1 MILRPTMAHSRPG
14 SACNT
19 PAPMPALRVK
29 PLLAVIAGLIACG
42 TQEARAQS
50 PAALKD
56 APALASFDMGMLKSR
71 GLDPK
76 VAEYFSHAP
85 RFSEGRRRVG
95 LHVNGSPRGS
105 VEARFDTEG
114 SLCFDRT
121 FLDQAN
127 LRVPGDKYRLG
138 KGEAQAGNDCYD
150 FAAAYPQTEV
160 QLRPNREEVAL
171 LVSSDALRPV
181 SEDLGIYQGGGSAGL
196 FNYEVLGQNN
206 QFSGGTSSYY
216 GANTELGFNAGDWIV
231 RSRQAYSMQNE
242 VSNFQSLYTY
252 AQKTFVPLKST
263 LQAGQINISN
273 SVFQGAAIT
282 GVQVIPEAALQGR
295 SQGGATV
302 EGIAQ
307 SAARVEVRQA
317 GALIHTSLVP
327 AGPFS
332 LANVQL
338 LNGRTDLD
346 VRVIESDGSQRSF
359 TIPAASLAQVSLS
372 EPGYSVAAG
381 KVRTFD
387 TRDMQSP
394 MVVTGSGGWL
404 LNPNNK
410 VSTGLMLSDND
421 YRAAAW
427 TLDSSLSPSTS
438 MSVQNSFSNA
448 GEEGKSGTKASV
460 SLSTSLTSKIS
471 AGVNVTQQTKGYRE
485 LLDTTRERTPG
496 YIEGLTQS
504 QYGFSLG
511 WNDEVLGALTTSY
524 STGTSFDGRNTRHL
538 NASWTKTLKH
548 ATVSLNVERSLGGN
562 RKEDEFYRGRRSS
575 SDDGNAM
582 YLTVSVPLGG
592 KRNVRAYANKRD
604 GSTRFGTTFDDNS
617 NDFATY
623 RLSAERNTE
632 RKEQDFSG
640 NVNLMPRYAQV
651 NLGYA
656 RNGTDNTSYSGQ
668 LRGGMAVHE
677 NGVTLSPY
685 ALTDTFGVA
694 KVGDVGGVKLT
705 TPSGPVWTDP
715 WGNAV
720 IPQLNAYQNTRV
732 EIETKSLPRNVDIQ
746 NGFKSV
752 SAGRGSVHKLDFSV
766 VKSRRALLRVTGAD
780 GKPLSKGLAVFD
792 AKDNFVTTVVDDG
805 KVFLTN
811 GQLSEGLN
819 IHTTESTSCVIH
831 FSLPPEQDLNVYFET
846 ANATCAAG

>member
-1 MILRPTMAHSRPG
+1 MAYSRRENTRSRP
-14 SACNT
+14 
-19 PAPMPALRVK
+19 APIWPVK
-29 PLLAVIAGLIACG
+29 PLLAVIAGLIACSV
-42 TQEARAQS
+42 QEAKAAS
-50 PAALKD
+50 TNGAALKD
-56 APALASFDMGMLKSR
+56 APLLAAFDMDLLKNR

-76 VAEYFSHAP
+76 VAEFFSQAP
-85 RFSEGRRRVG
+85 RFAEGRRRVG
-95 LHVNGSPRGS
+95 LLVNGNPRGS
-105 VEARFDTEG
+105 VEAQFDAEG
-114 SLCFDRT
+114 SLCFDRSL
-121 FLDQAN
+121 LDQAN
-127 LRVPGDKYRLG
+127 LRMPGEEYRLG
-138 KGEAQAGNDCYD
+138 KGQAPTDSDCYD

-171 LVSSDALRPV
+171 LVSSDAQRPV
-181 SEDLGIYQGGGSAGL
+181 NEDLGIYQSGGSAGL

-242 VSNFQSLYTY
+242 VSTFQSLYTY

-295 SQGGATV
+295 GLGGATV

-307 SAARVEVRQA
+307 SSARVEVRQS

-332 LANVQL
+332 LPNVQL

-346 VRVIESDGSQRSF
+346 VRVIEADGSQRSF

-394 MVVTGSGGWL
+394 MVVTGTGGWL

-410 VSTGLMLSDND
+410 LSTGLMLSDND

-427 TLDSSLSPSTS
+427 TLDSSLGPSTW
-438 MSVQNSFSNA
+438 MSVQNTVSNA
-448 GEEGKSGTKASV
+448 GEEGKSGAQASV
-460 SLSTSLTSKIS
+460 SLSTSLTPKIS
-471 AGVNVTQQTKGYRE
+471 AGVSATRKTKGYRE
-485 LLDTTRERTPG
+485 LLDTTREEIPG
-496 YIEGLTQS
+496 YTDGLTQS

-511 WNDEVLGALTTSY
+511 WNDDVLGALTTSY
-524 STGTSFDGRNTRHL
+524 TTGVTFDGRNTRHL
-538 NASWTKTLKH
+538 NASWVKTFKH

-562 RKEDEFYRGRRSS
+562 RKDDEFFRGRRST
-575 SDDGNAM
+575 SDGDNAM

-592 KRNVRAYANKRD
+592 KRNVRGYANKRN

-617 NDFATY
+617 NEFATY
-623 RLSAERNTE
+623 RLNAEHNME

-640 NVNLMPRYAQV
+640 NVNLTPRYAQV

-656 RNGTDNTSYSGQ
+656 RNGADSTSYSGQ

-685 ALTDTFGVA
+685 ALSDTFGVA

-720 IPQLNAYQNTRV
+720 IPQLHAYQNTRV

-746 NGFKSV
+746 NGFKAV
-752 SAGRGSVHKLDFSV
+752 SAGRGSVQKLDFSV
-766 VKSRRALLRVTGAD
+766 IKSRRALLRVTDAG

-792 AKDNFVTTVVDDG
+792 AKGNFVTTVVDDG

-811 GQLSEGLN
+811 GQLGEALS
-819 IHTTESTSCVIH
+819 IHTTENTSCALH
-831 FSLPPEQDLNVYFET
+831 FSLPQEPDLNVYFET